1 MTEAAQSRRIRA
13 IGSLLVGIAV
23 VGVLLAGVLAALS
36 VAAPASAHAALTA
49 SDPAEGATVSA
60 DLDRVT
66 LTFTEAPLAGLDART
81 PHRGPRRRRDGRVHR
96 DVDVSGTAMS
106 KAVTLSAGPHTVLWR
121 YVSPDGHP
129 IDGQVAFTVTAAPA
143 PSASST
149 VPSPGPSSAATPA
162 ASSRSRPRRP
172 PWQSVPR
179 LRPDRSPGCSARSWW
194 HCSAPPSPRSPSGCA
209 DAPAGPRPRP
219 DRRRATDRAPRVEL
233 SALRHPLVRGR
244 RGR

>member
-66 LTFTEAPLAGLDART
+66 LTFTEAPLAGLDAGLRIEV
-81 PHRGPRRRRDGRVHR
+81 RDAGGTDESTG

-162 ASSRSRPRRP
+162 ASS
-172 PWQSVPR
+172 VPTST
-179 LRPDRSPGCSARSWW
+179 PAVAVG
-194 HCSAPPSPRSPSGCA
+194 APAPSGPFPWVLGA
-209 DAPAGPRPRP
+209 VLVALLGAAVAALALRL
-219 DRRRATDRAPRVEL
+219 RRRA
-233 SALRHPLVRGR
+233 GR
-244 RGR
+244 TATTTGPTTRD